1 MERYKKGDPSSYAL
15 GMSLSVEALKG
26 IPEKITCVY
35 LSSKCRRNAQFSL
48 LEELCEKHHV
58 PMITDDRQIAKLS
71 AKENCYA
78 IAVFDRYEHKIG
90 DSSHICLHS
99 FKDPG
104 DLGTIFRSALSFDF
118 RNIILLGEHPDLFDP
133 RLIRASMGAFFH
145 LSVVSYPSL
154 EEYRKDYPH
163 HRIYAVS
170 EKGKEISS
178 ISFTDQDTIVFSAD
192 GREVPDIRE
201 HVSVERNGEGP
212 LSISSLSSIV
222 FSNIYHSKRSR

>member
-1 MERYKKGDPSSYAL
+1 MERYTKGDPSSYAL

-35 LSSKCRRNAQFSL
+35 LSSKCRRNVQFSL
-48 LEELCEKHHV
+48 LEDLCRRHRI
-58 PMITDDRQIAKLS
+58 PMIIDDRQIAKLS

-78 IAVFDRYEHKIG
+78 IAVFEKYERKITG
-90 DSSHICLHS
+90 SSHICLHA
-99 FKDPG
+99 FRDPG

-118 RNIILLGEHPDLFDP
+118 RNVILLGEHPDLFDP

-145 LSVVSYPSL
+145 LSVVSFPSL
-154 EEYRKDYPH
+154 EEYRKAYPDH
-163 HRIYAVS
+163 QIFSVS
-170 EKGKEISS
+170 DKGKEISS
-178 ISFTDQDTIVFSAD
+178 ISFTDTNTIVFSAD
-192 GREVPDIRE
+192 NRELPDSGE
-201 HVSVERNGEGP
+201 YVSVERNGEGP